1 MLTRKHKTIKP
12 RHLRESSTVG
22 VVTPSEPVT
31 PEMFEQGLDYMCS
44 LGLTPKLGAHVFDN
58 KGHLAGTDADRASD
72 IMTMFTDEA
81 VDAIFC
87 SAGGA
92 NSARLLPLLDYD
104 AIKSHPKIFIG
115 MSDPTALLCG
125 IYAKTGLVTFHGP
138 VVQYD
143 MSWHCSPFT
152 EKYFRPALFDARPGG
167 IIPEVTEANIL
178 RLGTASGRLV
188 GGNLST
194 LQQLIGTPYE
204 PDWEGAILFW
214 EDVCEQPHTLDAKL
228 THLRNA
234 GVFDRLAGMIVG
246 VLEECV
252 ESDYENV
259 LPIREIVLELTE
271 GARFPILHEVPL
283 GHTKDKITLPIG
295 ANASIGA
302 SGTVLS
308 IEESGV
314 A

>member
-12 RHLRESSTVG
+12 RRLRENSTVG

-31 PEMFEQGLDYMCS
+31 PEMFERGLDYMRS
-44 LGLTPKLGAHVFDN
+44 LGLIPKLGAHVYDN
-58 KGHLAGTDADRASD
+58 NGHLAGTDADRASD
-72 IMTMFTDEA
+72 IMTMFTDDA

-92 NSARLLPLLDYD
+92 NSARLLPLMDYD
-104 AIKSHPKIFIG
+104 AIKAHPKILIG
-115 MSDPTALLCG
+115 LSDPTALLCG
-125 IYAKTGLVTFHGP
+125 IHAKTGLATFHGP

-143 MSWHCSPFT
+143 MSWHCTPFT
-152 EKYFRPALFDARPGG
+152 EKYFRPALFDARPVGV
-167 IIPEVTEANIL
+167 IPEVTEANVL
-178 RLGTASGRLV
+178 RPGTASGKLI

-214 EDVCEQPHTLDAKL
+214 EDVCEQPHALDAKL
-228 THLRNA
+228 THLRNT

-246 VLEECV
+246 VLEECI

-259 LPIREIVLELTE
+259 PPIREIVLELTE
-271 GARFPILHEVPL
+271 DARFPILHEVPL

-302 SGTVLS
+302 SGAVFCL
-308 IEESGV
+308 EESGV
-314 A
+314 L